1 MLPFLLC
8 KFKLLL
14 SNPHGASLLVAVFQ
28 QHFVHLVSLYCILVI
43 LTIFQSLSLLLKYHS
58 DLWSVIIDVTIII
71 ILGSHELLPYK
82 TMNLI
87 NVFCLLLHVSLPL
100 LGLPF
105 PWDPMILKLGQSV
118 TLQRHLSIQVK
129 GRVCTS
135 LTVNQKLEMI
145 QISEKG
151 VSKAKIGQQSGLLN
165 QTAKLWMR
173 FLKEMKST
181 ASVNTQMIRKQNSLT
196 ADMENVLVFC
206 IEDQTILNIPLLP
219 LLSRISPVCLCATP
233 SMAAYQAPPSLGFS
247 RQEHWSGLPFPS
259 PIHESEKW
267 KWSRSIV
274 SDSSWPHGP

>member
-1 MLPFLLC
+1 MCMLHLVYYTSQMLPFLLC

-58 DLWSVIIDVTIII
+58 NLWSVIIDVTIII

-151 VSKAKIGQQSGLLN
+151 VSKA
-165 QTAKLWMR
+165 R
-173 FLKEMKST
+173 
-181 ASVNTQMIRKQNSLT
+181 
-196 ADMENVLVFC
+196 
-206 IEDQTILNIPLLP
+206 
-219 LLSRISPVCLCATP
+219 
-233 SMAAYQAPPSLGFS
+233 
-247 RQEHWSGLPFPS
+247 
-259 PIHESEKW
+259 
-267 KWSRSIV
+267 
-274 SDSSWPHGP
+274 